1 MIKKEHIKQAIDQIA
16 KRSPDIGYSLDEML
30 GMGVI
35 DSPSEPAGPAETE
48 NFHFLFDGEKV
59 LVNRVLFFN
68 EGTVPIEQGLL
79 IKYGEL
85 AKKHELED
93 KGSTFSYKD
102 ASQKIHEAG
111 LRLVVTHEI
120 DYAIA
125 RVEQQLL
132 SEKLVSRLETLK
144 EGGAVEPTVFYRG
157 TVDVSTPAKFTRF
170 EISLDSLMQVA
181 DINMEFFHVR
191 FILNCL
197 IRGIENNLLSCM
209 VNGSVVGLLF
219 LAVKER
225 LFAKDLEIKY
235 IATLRGKTWVS
246 EIQPPKALKGV
257 GTFLVAGVWLLWKNE
272 LPDLKE
278 VVLDS
283 EIGARRFYESVGFHT
298 RGLSSFALGLPK
310 GYLLRAILSMANRCP
325 NLKQNAAAEIREI
338 IRKEIKA
345 LRKKPKGE
353 KALSERKALLAA
365 VDECLEEDARPDFAE
380 AAIQSLRNYQSKIPE
395 AKEIIQ
401 SITGLPRKGRK
412 VNQAY
417 AAGSRP

>member
-1 MIKKEHIKQAIDQIA
+1 M
-16 KRSPDIGYSLDEML
+16 
-30 GMGVI
+30 
-35 DSPSEPAGPAETE
+35 
-48 NFHFLFDGEKV
+48 
-59 LVNRVLFFN
+59 
-68 EGTVPIEQGLL
+68 
-79 IKYGEL
+79 
-85 AKKHELED
+85 
-93 KGSTFSYKD
+93 
-102 ASQKIHEAG
+102 
-111 LRLVVTHEI
+111 
-120 DYAIA
+120 
-125 RVEQQLL
+125 
-132 SEKLVSRLETLK
+132 
-144 EGGAVEPTVFYRG
+144 
-157 TVDVSTPAKFTRF
+157 
-170 EISLDSLMQVA
+170 
-181 DINMEFFHVR
+181 
-191 FILNCL
+191 
-197 IRGIENNLLSCM
+197 
-209 VNGSVVGLLF
+209 
-219 LAVKER
+219 
-225 LFAKDLEIKY
+225 
-235 IATLRGKTWVS
+235 
-246 EIQPPKALKGV
+246 

-345 LRKKPKGE
+345 LRKRPKGE

-417 AAGSRP
+417 ATGSRP